1 MTGPRPAAQ
10 VVDLTEINDL
20 INTRAVTWSDVAFAG
35 LAFLV
40 GLGLAWVLRRVVRKG
55 MARFPKIPEYV
66 VQLVVK
72 ATGWLVVLIAG
83 VYALSLLGVDLG
95 PVVILLV
102 IIALV
107 LFFAG
112 RSLLDNFAA
121 GLVLQAGSLFDVGD
135 QVAIGD
141 EAGTVAEIHGRAVL
155 VETVD
160 GRQVHI
166 PNRKVLTDVV
176 VNLTRNQRRRTTI
189 EVGVEYGT
197 DLDAAARALL
207 DAVGG
212 CERAFAD
219 PPPEAFLAEYG
230 DSSIDF
236 DLRFWHEPTI
246 WGQHAAV
253 DEVIRAV
260 NRVFGE
266 RGIVIAFPQRVIWY
280 GTRPDPEAAGAGDPR
295 HSVG

>member
-1 MTGPRPAAQ
+1 MTVPRLAAQ

-20 INTRAVTWSDVAFAG
+20 INTRSVTWGDIAFAG
-35 LAFLV
+35 LAFV
-40 GLGLAWVLRRVVRKG
+40 IGLGLAWLLRRVVRRA
-55 MARFPKIPEYV
+55 MARVPKIPEYV

-72 ATGWLVVLIAG
+72 ATGWLVVLIAA

-95 PVVILLV
+95 PVVILLL

-107 LFFAG
+107 VFFAG
-112 RSLLDNFAA
+112 RSLMDNFAA
-121 GLVLQAGSLFDVGD
+121 GLVLQAGTLLDVGD
-135 QVAIGD
+135 QVTIGD
-141 EAGTVAEIHGRAVL
+141 ESGTVAEIHGRAVRID
-155 VETVD
+155 TVD

-166 PNRKVLTDVV
+166 PNRNVLENVV
-176 VNLTRNQRRRTTI
+176 VNLTRNGRRRTTI

-197 DLDAAARALL
+197 DLEAAAGALL
-207 DAVGG
+207 EAVGG
-212 CERAFAD
+212 CGRVLAD

-236 DLRFWHEPTI
+236 DLRVWHEPTI
-246 WGQHAAV
+246 WEEHAAV

-260 NRVFGE
+260 DRVFGE

-280 GTRPDPEAAGAGDPR
+280 GDQADAQSAEAGGR
-295 HSVG
+295 GRSVG